1 MTKIP
6 INKPKKEKKEDNK
19 SYYFRWDLTRYSTK
33 KFSPPG
39 EKKAGQQQPQLDDST
54 TSKSLRSKRQ
64 WKTCTA
70 HNMLSVLAGN
80 LLKKL
85 RGTDGSLCRNLGCLK
100 T

>member
-39 EKKAGQQQPQLDDST
+39 EKKATNSNLNLMILLHPSPSAAKGNGKHALLT
-54 TSKSLRSKRQ
+54 T
-64 WKTCTA
+64 C
-70 HNMLSVLAGN
+70 
-80 LLKKL
+80 
-85 RGTDGSLCRNLGCLK
+85 CLFLPV
-100 T
+100 TS